1 MPYDVPNFAKPDS
14 DRPALGEQ
22 GIIGKL
28 DVVSVAVYQL
38 AELNRDIQVDTN
50 GNISMPLVGTV
61 QVDGKTPDQVAGIIT
76 DRLAARYV
84 RHPSVQV
91 SIKQSVP
98 RTITV
103 EGSVNK
109 PGMFEI
115 RGQLDLLSA
124 IALSSGLADDS
135 NLHRV
140 VVFRQINGERR
151 AAAFDLATIRD
162 GSSPNP
168 VIYGNDIIVVDGSKL
183 SNAYRQI
190 LQAVPLLY
198 FAQYL

>member
-1 MPYDVPNFAKPDS
+1 M
-14 DRPALGEQ
+14 GEE

-38 AELNRDIQVDTN
+38 SELNRDIQVDTN

-61 QVDGKTPDQVAGIIT
+61 QADGKTPDQVAGIIA
-76 DRLAARYV
+76 DRLAAKYV

-91 SIKQSVP
+91 SIKEAVP

-103 EGSVNK
+103 EGSVTK
-109 PGMFEI
+109 PGMFQI
-115 RGQLDLLSA
+115 RGRLDLLSA
-124 IALSSGLADDS
+124 IALASGPNADANS
-135 NLHRV
+135 HRV

-151 AAAFDLATIRD
+151 AAAFDLATIRE
-162 GSSPNP
+162 GTSPNP
-168 VIYGNDIIVVDGSKL
+168 IIYGNDIIVIDGNKL
-183 SNAYRQI
+183 GKAYRDI

-198 FAQYL
+198 FARVF